1 MFVALKN
8 SFIILIVLSIWSCQN
23 EPEES
28 VQPETTR
35 IVKDPVKK
43 IEKVIDDKNLSAK
56 LGFPKEFFQLEN
68 TRNFGSFHNDHLT
81 IYLTKDA
88 ELNGFKSDDVALFFL
103 HDRLV
108 RIRYTLEHDIME
120 KLVDSLDLK
129 PENHTAL
136 KKITMKLA
144 DRNILYR
151 RATDSIENRNHYYLY
166 EELPEYKK
174 MIWGA
179 EVFDYKN

>member
-1 MFVALKN
+1 MTLKN
-8 SFIILIVLSIWSCQN
+8 SFLILILLSSWACQN

-28 VQPETTR
+28 EEKEASQ
-35 IVKDPVKK
+35 IVKEPVKK
-43 IEKVIDDKNLSAK
+43 IEKVIEDKDLSAK

-68 TRNFGSFHNDHLT
+68 TRNFGSFHNDHLN

-103 HDRLV
+103 NDRLV
-108 RIRYTLEHDIME
+108 RIRYSLEQDIME

-129 PENHTAL
+129 PANRGTL
-136 KKITMKLA
+136 KKITMRLA